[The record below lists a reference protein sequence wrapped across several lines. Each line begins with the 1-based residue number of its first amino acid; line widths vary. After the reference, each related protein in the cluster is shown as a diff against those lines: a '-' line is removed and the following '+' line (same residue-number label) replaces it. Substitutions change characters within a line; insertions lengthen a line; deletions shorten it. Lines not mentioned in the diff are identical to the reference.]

1 VVSAVLL
8 LAVVAAVSYLALSGS
23 TQRTVDTQRSVA
35 DLIEQKGSQVQ
46 ELLSVISRDT
56 SANKVTLEIMNY
68 GIKSIIIDKVFLD
81 GTQSPFSLLDSDGS
95 VFFNQTVPPKQI
107 MMLQLSGHGQSIQI
121 VTSSKNVISLPL
133 N

>member
-1 VVSAVLL
+1 MSAVLL